1 MAFIASAC
9 PGRKATETN
18 RENKEMK
25 DNRKQEKS
33 KLVGM
38 DRRAF
43 MRNTG
48 LLSAGALVGSAW
60 PFKGAR
66 AAKRGG
72 TLSMLIQPEVPTLAS
87 YLSTSMPVGQ
97 AASKVYDGLLE
108 YNFDLSPR
116 PCLAES
122 WSVSPDGL
130 TVTFNLRK
138 GVKFHDGHPMTS
150 EDVRYSIMDV
160 LREYHPRGG
169 KFNLIESMTT
179 PDDHT
184 VVMKLKSASPA
195 LMMAFSGYESPILP
209 KHLFEGKDIK
219 SHPLANKPIG
229 TGPFKFVE
237 WKKGQY
243 IRFDR
248 NPDFWDPDQPYFDR
262 VICQTIP
269 DSATRSAVLEK
280 GDFQL
285 AGFGAVPNSDA
296 KRLGA
301 LPNIIVTTKGYE
313 NFSPISE
320 LDFNT
325 MVAPF
330 DNKKVRQAV
339 AYCIDRQFVIDN
351 IWFGYGRPATGPI
364 NSNFAA
370 AGLYT
375 DKVKSYNV
383 DNRIEVA
390 NKLLDEAGYPR
401 KDNGYRFEIIHDI
414 TPYGSEWQSF
424 GEYTIQQLDKIGI
437 KARLRVEDV
446 ATWLK
451 RVYTNYDFQLTS
463 NWLNTFA
470 DPVLGVHR
478 LYHSNAIKPGT
489 VFKNASRWS
498 SPRTD
503 QLMDLATS
511 EPDPAK
517 PGQYYAEFQKI
528 LVEEVPVTW
537 IHEVEQLTVVNANY
551 KDVIDSA
558 IGIAGN
564 FRNGY
569 VDS

>member
-1 MAFIASAC
+1 VGATFATFLPSNVVKAS
-9 PGRKATETN
+9 
-18 RENKEMK
+18 
-25 DNRKQEKS
+25 
-33 KLVGM
+33 
-38 DRRAF
+38 
-43 MRNTG
+43 
-48 LLSAGALVGSAW
+48 
-60 PFKGAR
+60 
-66 AAKRGG
+66 KRGG
-72 TLSMLIQPEVPTLAS
+72 TLSMLVQPEVPTLAS

-97 AASKVYDGLLE
+97 TASKIYDGLLE

-122 WSVSPDGL
+122 WNVSPDGL
-130 TVTFNLRK
+130 TITFNIRK

-150 EDVRYSIMDV
+150 EDVRYSIMAV
-160 LREYHPRGG
+160 LIKYHPRGG
-169 KFNLIESMTT
+169 KFKIIESMKT
-179 PDDHT
+179 PDTHT

-195 LMMAFSGYESPILP
+195 LMMAFSGYESPIIP
-209 KHLFEGKDIK
+209 KHLFAGKDIK
-219 SHPLANKPIG
+219 NHPLANNPIG

-237 WKKGQY
+237 WKRGQY
-243 IRFDR
+243 MRFDR
-248 NPDFWDPDQPYFDR
+248 NPDYWSPGQPYFDR
-262 VICQTIP
+262 IVVQTIP

-285 AGFGAVPNSDA
+285 AGFGAVPNNDA

-301 LPNIIVTTKGYE
+301 LPNLIVTTKGYE

-325 MVAPF
+325 KVKPF
-330 DNKKVRQAV
+330 NNKKVRQAV
-339 AYCIDRQFVIDN
+339 AFCIDRKFVIEN
-351 IWFGYGRPATGPI
+351 IWFDFGKIATGPI
-364 NSNFAA
+364 NSNFEA

-375 DKVKSYNV
+375 SKVKNYDVS
-383 DNRIEVA
+383 NRIEVA

-401 KDNGYRFEIIHDI
+401 KSDGYRFEITHDI

-424 GEYTIQQLDKIGI
+424 GEYTVQQLDKIGI

-451 RVYTNYDFQLTS
+451 RIYTNYDFTLSS

-478 LYHSNAIKPGT
+478 LYHSNAIMPGT

-498 SPRTD
+498 SPLTD
-503 QLMDLATS
+503 KLMDMAS
-511 EPDPAK
+511 VEPDQEERGALY
-517 PGQYYAEFQKI
+517 QAFQKI

-537 IHEVEQLTVVNANY
+537 IHEIQFPTVINAQY
-551 KDVIDSA
+551 KDVITSA

-564 FRNGY
+564 FREGY
-569 VDS
+569 KA

>member
-1 MAFIASAC
+1 
-9 PGRKATETN
+9 
-18 RENKEMK
+18 MK
-25 DNRKQEKS
+25 NNEEQ
-33 KLVGM
+33 KLVIE
-38 DRRAF
+38 RRKF
-43 MRNTG
+43 LKT
-48 LLSAGALVGSAW
+48 SGAIAVGATFASFLPSNVVKAS
-60 PFKGAR
+60 
-66 AAKRGG
+66 KRGG
-72 TLSMLIQPEVPTLAS
+72 TLSMLVQPEVPTLAS

-97 AASKVYDGLLE
+97 TASKIYDGLLE

-122 WSVSPDGL
+122 WNVSPDGL
-130 TVTFNLRK
+130 TITFNIRK

-150 EDVRYSIMDV
+150 EDVRYSIMEV
-160 LREYHPRGG
+160 LIKYHARGG
-169 KFNLIESMTT
+169 KFKIIESIQT

-184 VVMKLKSASPA
+184 VLIKLKSSSPA
-195 LMMAFSGYESPILP
+195 LMMAFSGYESPIIP
-209 KHLFEGKDIK
+209 KHLFAGKDIK
-219 SHPLANKPIG
+219 NHPLANKPIG

-237 WKKGQY
+237 WKRGQY
-243 IRFDR
+243 MRFDR
-248 NPDFWDPDQPYFDR
+248 NPDYWSPGQPYFDR
-262 VICQTIP
+262 IVVQTIP

-285 AGFGAVPNSDA
+285 AGFGAVPNNDA

-301 LPNIIVTTKGYE
+301 LPNLIVTTKGYE

-325 MVAPF
+325 KAKPF
-330 DNKKVRQAV
+330 NNKKVRQAV
-339 AYCIDRQFVIDN
+339 AFCIDRKFVIEN
-351 IWFGYGRPATGPI
+351 IWFDFGKIATGPI
-364 NSNFAA
+364 NSNFEA

-375 DKVKSYNV
+375 SKVKNYDVS
-383 DNRIEVA
+383 NRIEVA
-390 NKLLDEAGYPR
+390 NRLLDEAGYPR
-401 KDNGYRFEIIHDI
+401 KSDGYRFEITHDI

-424 GEYTIQQLDKIGI
+424 GEYTVQQLDKIGI

-451 RVYTNYDFQLTS
+451 RIYTNYDFTLSS

-498 SPRTD
+498 SPLTD
-503 QLMDLATS
+503 KLMDMAS
-511 EPDPAK
+511 VEPDQEERGALY
-517 PGQYYAEFQKI
+517 QAFQKI

-537 IHEVEQLTVVNANY
+537 IHEIQFPTVINAQY
-551 KDVIDSA
+551 KDVITSA

-564 FRNGY
+564 FREGY
-569 VDS
+569 KA

>member
-1 MAFIASAC
+1 
-9 PGRKATETN
+9 
-18 RENKEMK
+18 MK
-25 DNRKQEKS
+25 NNQ
-33 KLVGM
+33 KLVIE
-38 DRRAF
+38 RRKFLKTSGAIAVGATF
-43 MRNTG
+43 AT
-48 LLSAGALVGSAW
+48 LLPSNVVKAS
-60 PFKGAR
+60 
-66 AAKRGG
+66 KRGG
-72 TLSMLIQPEVPTLAS
+72 TLSMLVQPEVPTLAS

-97 AASKVYDGLLE
+97 TASKIYDGLLE

-122 WSVSPDGL
+122 WNVSPDGL
-130 TVTFNLRK
+130 TITFNIRK

-150 EDVRYSIMDV
+150 EDVRYSIMEV
-160 LREYHPRGG
+160 LIKYHARGG
-169 KFNLIESMTT
+169 KFKIIESIQT

-184 VVMKLKSASPA
+184 VLIKLKSSSPA
-195 LMMAFSGYESPILP
+195 LMMAFSGYESPIIP
-209 KHLFEGKDIK
+209 KHLFAGKDIK
-219 SHPLANKPIG
+219 NHPLANKPIG

-237 WKKGQY
+237 WKRGQY
-243 IRFDR
+243 MRFDR
-248 NPDFWDPDQPYFDR
+248 NPDYWSPGQPYFDR
-262 VICQTIP
+262 IVVQTIP

-285 AGFGAVPNSDA
+285 AGFGAVPNNDA

-301 LPNIIVTTKGYE
+301 LPNLIATTKGYE

-325 MVAPF
+325 KVKPF
-330 DNKKVRQAV
+330 NNKKVRQAV
-339 AYCIDRQFVIDN
+339 AFCIDRKFVIEN
-351 IWFGYGRPATGPI
+351 IWFDFGKIATGPI
-364 NSNFAA
+364 NSNFEA

-375 DKVKSYNV
+375 SKVKNYDVS
-383 DNRIEVA
+383 NRIEVA
-390 NKLLDEAGYPR
+390 NRLLDEAGYPR
-401 KDNGYRFEIIHDI
+401 KSDGYRFEITHDI

-424 GEYTIQQLDKIGI
+424 GEYTVQQLDKIGI

-451 RVYTNYDFQLTS
+451 RIYTNYDFTLSS

-498 SPRTD
+498 SPLTD
-503 QLMDLATS
+503 KLMDMAS
-511 EPDPAK
+511 VEPDQEERGALY
-517 PGQYYAEFQKI
+517 QAFQKI

-537 IHEVEQLTVVNANY
+537 IHEIQFPTVINAQY
-551 KDVIDSA
+551 KDVITSA

-564 FRNGY
+564 FREGY
-569 VDS
+569 KA

>member
-1 MAFIASAC
+1 MKNNEELVIERRKFLKTSGAIAVGATFATLLPSNVV
-9 PGRKATETN
+9 KA
-18 RENKEMK
+18 
-25 DNRKQEKS
+25 S
-33 KLVGM
+33 
-38 DRRAF
+38 
-43 MRNTG
+43 
-48 LLSAGALVGSAW
+48 
-60 PFKGAR
+60 
-66 AAKRGG
+66 KRGG
-72 TLSMLIQPEVPTLAS
+72 TLSMLVQPEVPTLAS

-97 AASKVYDGLLE
+97 TASKIYDGLLE

-122 WSVSPDGL
+122 WNVSPDGL
-130 TVTFNLRK
+130 TITFNIRK

-150 EDVRYSIMDV
+150 EDVRYSIMEV
-160 LREYHPRGG
+160 LIKYHARGG
-169 KFNLIESMTT
+169 KFKIIESIQT

-184 VVMKLKSASPA
+184 VLIKLKSSSPA
-195 LMMAFSGYESPILP
+195 LMMAFSGYESPIIP
-209 KHLFEGKDIK
+209 KHLFAGKDIK
-219 SHPLANKPIG
+219 NHPLANKPIG

-237 WKKGQY
+237 WKRGQY
-243 IRFDR
+243 MRFDR
-248 NPDFWDPDQPYFDR
+248 NPDYWSPGQPYFDR
-262 VICQTIP
+262 IVVQTIP

-285 AGFGAVPNSDA
+285 AGFGAVPNNDA

-301 LPNIIVTTKGYE
+301 LPNLIVTTKGYE

-325 MVAPF
+325 KVKPF
-330 DNKKVRQAV
+330 NNKKVRQAV
-339 AYCIDRQFVIDN
+339 AFCIDRKFVIEN
-351 IWFGYGRPATGPI
+351 IWFDFGKIATGPI
-364 NSNFAA
+364 NSNFEA

-375 DKVKSYNV
+375 SKVKNYDVS
-383 DNRIEVA
+383 NRIEVA
-390 NKLLDEAGYPR
+390 NRLLDEAGYPR
-401 KDNGYRFEIIHDI
+401 KSDGYRFEITHDI

-424 GEYTIQQLDKIGI
+424 GEYTVQQLDKIGI

-451 RVYTNYDFQLTS
+451 RIYTNYDFTLSS

-498 SPRTD
+498 SPLTD
-503 QLMDLATS
+503 KLMDMAS
-511 EPDPAK
+511 VEPDQKERGALY
-517 PGQYYAEFQKI
+517 QAFQKI

-537 IHEVEQLTVVNANY
+537 IHEIQFPTVINAQY
-551 KDVIDSA
+551 KDVITSA

-564 FRNGY
+564 FREGY
-569 VDS
+569 KA

>member
-1 MAFIASAC
+1 
-9 PGRKATETN
+9 
-18 RENKEMK
+18 MK
-25 DNRKQEKS
+25 NNQ
-33 KLVGM
+33 KLVIE
-38 DRRAF
+38 RRKFLKTSGAIAVGATF
-43 MRNTG
+43 AT
-48 LLSAGALVGSAW
+48 LLPSNVVKAS
-60 PFKGAR
+60 
-66 AAKRGG
+66 KRGG
-72 TLSMLIQPEVPTLAS
+72 TLSMLVQPEVPTLAS

-97 AASKVYDGLLE
+97 TASKIYDGLLE

-122 WSVSPDGL
+122 WNVSPDGL
-130 TVTFNLRK
+130 TITFNIRK

-150 EDVRYSIMDV
+150 EDVRYSIMEV
-160 LREYHPRGG
+160 LIKYHARGG
-169 KFNLIESMTT
+169 KFKIIESIQT

-184 VVMKLKSASPA
+184 VLIKLKSSSPA
-195 LMMAFSGYESPILP
+195 LMMAFSGYESPIIP
-209 KHLFEGKDIK
+209 KHLFAGKDIK
-219 SHPLANKPIG
+219 NHPLANKPIG

-237 WKKGQY
+237 WKRGQY
-243 IRFDR
+243 MRFDR
-248 NPDFWDPDQPYFDR
+248 NPDYWSPGQPYFDR
-262 VICQTIP
+262 IVVQTIP

-285 AGFGAVPNSDA
+285 AGFGAVPNNDA

-301 LPNIIVTTKGYE
+301 LPNLIATTKGYE

-325 MVAPF
+325 KVKPF
-330 DNKKVRQAV
+330 NNKKVRQAV
-339 AYCIDRQFVIDN
+339 AFCIDRKFVIEN
-351 IWFGYGRPATGPI
+351 IWFDFGKIATGPI
-364 NSNFAA
+364 NSNFEA

-375 DKVKSYNV
+375 SKVKNYDVS
-383 DNRIEVA
+383 NRIEVA
-390 NKLLDEAGYPR
+390 NRLLDEAGYPR
-401 KDNGYRFEIIHDI
+401 KSDGYRFEITHDI

-424 GEYTIQQLDKIGI
+424 GEYTVQQLDKIGI

-451 RVYTNYDFQLTS
+451 RIYTNYDFTLSS

-498 SPRTD
+498 SPLTD
-503 QLMDLATS
+503 KLMDMAS
-511 EPDPAK
+511 VEPDQKERGALY
-517 PGQYYAEFQKI
+517 QAFQKI

-537 IHEVEQLTVVNANY
+537 IHEIQFPTVINAQY
-551 KDVIDSA
+551 KDVITSA

-564 FRNGY
+564 FREGY
-569 VDS
+569 KA

>member
-1 MAFIASAC
+1 MKNNEELVIERRKFLKTSGAIAVGATFATLLPSNVV
-9 PGRKATETN
+9 KA
-18 RENKEMK
+18 
-25 DNRKQEKS
+25 S
-33 KLVGM
+33 
-38 DRRAF
+38 
-43 MRNTG
+43 
-48 LLSAGALVGSAW
+48 
-60 PFKGAR
+60 
-66 AAKRGG
+66 KRGG
-72 TLSMLIQPEVPTLAS
+72 TLSMLVQPEVPTLAS

-97 AASKVYDGLLE
+97 TASKIYDGLLE

-122 WSVSPDGL
+122 WNVSPDGL
-130 TVTFNLRK
+130 TITFNIRK

-150 EDVRYSIMDV
+150 EDVRYSIMEV
-160 LREYHPRGG
+160 LIKYHARGG
-169 KFNLIESMTT
+169 KFKIIESIQT

-184 VVMKLKSASPA
+184 VLIKLKSSSPA
-195 LMMAFSGYESPILP
+195 LMMAFSGYESPIIP
-209 KHLFEGKDIK
+209 KHLFAGKDIK
-219 SHPLANKPIG
+219 NHPLANKPIG

-237 WKKGQY
+237 WKRGQY
-243 IRFDR
+243 MRFDR
-248 NPDFWDPDQPYFDR
+248 NPDYWSPGQPYFDR
-262 VICQTIP
+262 IVVQTIP

-285 AGFGAVPNSDA
+285 AGFGAVPNNDA

-301 LPNIIVTTKGYE
+301 LPNLIVTTKGYE

-325 MVAPF
+325 KVKPF
-330 DNKKVRQAV
+330 NNKKVRQAV
-339 AYCIDRQFVIDN
+339 AFCIDRKFVIKN
-351 IWFGYGRPATGPI
+351 IWFDFGKIATGPI
-364 NSNFAA
+364 NSNFEA

-375 DKVKSYNV
+375 SKVKNYDVS
-383 DNRIEVA
+383 NRIEVA
-390 NKLLDEAGYPR
+390 NSLLDEAGYPR
-401 KDNGYRFEIIHDI
+401 KSDGYRFEITHDI

-424 GEYTIQQLDKIGI
+424 GEYTVQQLDKIGI

-451 RVYTNYDFQLTS
+451 RIYTNYDFTLSS

-498 SPRTD
+498 SPLTD
-503 QLMDLATS
+503 KLMDMAS
-511 EPDPAK
+511 VEPDQEERGALY
-517 PGQYYAEFQKI
+517 QAFQKI

-537 IHEVEQLTVVNANY
+537 IHEIQFPTVINAQY
-551 KDVIDSA
+551 KDVITSA

-564 FRNGY
+564 FREGY
-569 VDS
+569 KA

>member
-1 MAFIASAC
+1 
-9 PGRKATETN
+9 
-18 RENKEMK
+18 MK
-25 DNRKQEKS
+25 NNQ
-33 KLVGM
+33 KLVIE
-38 DRRAF
+38 RRKFLKTSGAIAVGATF
-43 MRNTG
+43 AT
-48 LLSAGALVGSAW
+48 LLPSNVVKAS
-60 PFKGAR
+60 
-66 AAKRGG
+66 KRGG
-72 TLSMLIQPEVPTLAS
+72 TLSMLVQPEVPTLAS

-97 AASKVYDGLLE
+97 TASKIYDGLLE

-122 WSVSPDGL
+122 WNVSPDGL
-130 TVTFNLRK
+130 TITFNIRK

-150 EDVRYSIMDV
+150 EDVRYSIMEV
-160 LREYHPRGG
+160 LIKYHARGG
-169 KFNLIESMTT
+169 KFKIIESIQT

-184 VVMKLKSASPA
+184 VLIKLKSSSPA
-195 LMMAFSGYESPILP
+195 LMMAFSGYESPIIP
-209 KHLFEGKDIK
+209 KHLFAGKDIK
-219 SHPLANKPIG
+219 NHPLANKPIG

-237 WKKGQY
+237 WKRGQY
-243 IRFDR
+243 MRFDR
-248 NPDFWDPDQPYFDR
+248 NPDYWSPGQPYFDR
-262 VICQTIP
+262 IVVQTIP

-285 AGFGAVPNSDA
+285 AGFGAVPNNDA

-301 LPNIIVTTKGYE
+301 LPNLIATTKGYE

-325 MVAPF
+325 KVKPF
-330 DNKKVRQAV
+330 NNKKVRQAV
-339 AYCIDRQFVIDN
+339 AFCIDRKFVIEN
-351 IWFGYGRPATGPI
+351 IWFDFGKIATGPI
-364 NSNFAA
+364 NSNFEA

-375 DKVKSYNV
+375 SKVKNYDVS
-383 DNRIEVA
+383 NRIEVA

-401 KDNGYRFEIIHDI
+401 KSDGYRFEITHDI

-424 GEYTIQQLDKIGI
+424 GEYTVQQLDKIGI

-451 RVYTNYDFQLTS
+451 RIYTNYDFTLSS

-498 SPRTD
+498 SPLTD
-503 QLMDLATS
+503 KLMDMAS
-511 EPDPAK
+511 VEPDQEERGALY
-517 PGQYYAEFQKI
+517 QAFQKI

-537 IHEVEQLTVVNANY
+537 IHEIQFPTVINAQY
-551 KDVIDSA
+551 KDVITSA

-564 FRNGY
+564 FREGY
-569 VDS
+569 KA

>member
-1 MAFIASAC
+1 
-9 PGRKATETN
+9 
-18 RENKEMK
+18 MK
-25 DNRKQEKS
+25 NNEEQ
-33 KLVGM
+33 KLVIE
-38 DRRAF
+38 RRKF
-43 MRNTG
+43 LKT
-48 LLSAGALVGSAW
+48 SGAIAVGATFASFLPSNVVKAS
-60 PFKGAR
+60 
-66 AAKRGG
+66 KRGG
-72 TLSMLIQPEVPTLAS
+72 TLSMLVQPEVPTLAS

-97 AASKVYDGLLE
+97 TASKIYDGLLE

-122 WSVSPDGL
+122 WNVSPDGL
-130 TVTFNLRK
+130 TITFNIRK

-150 EDVRYSIMDV
+150 EDVRYSIMEV
-160 LREYHPRGG
+160 LIKYHARGG
-169 KFNLIESMTT
+169 KFKIIESIQT

-184 VVMKLKSASPA
+184 VLIKLKSSSPA
-195 LMMAFSGYESPILP
+195 LMMAFSGYESPIIP
-209 KHLFEGKDIK
+209 KHLFAGKDIK
-219 SHPLANKPIG
+219 NHPLANKPIG

-237 WKKGQY
+237 WKRGQY
-243 IRFDR
+243 MRFDR
-248 NPDFWDPDQPYFDR
+248 NPDYWSPGQPYFDR
-262 VICQTIP
+262 IVVQTIP

-285 AGFGAVPNSDA
+285 AGFGAVPNNDA

-301 LPNIIVTTKGYE
+301 LPNLIVTTKGYE

-325 MVAPF
+325 KVKPF
-330 DNKKVRQAV
+330 NNKKVRQAV
-339 AYCIDRQFVIDN
+339 AFCIDRKFVIEN
-351 IWFGYGRPATGPI
+351 IWFDFGKIATGPI
-364 NSNFAA
+364 NSNFEA

-375 DKVKSYNV
+375 SKVKNYDVS
-383 DNRIEVA
+383 NRIEVA
-390 NKLLDEAGYPR
+390 NRLLDEAGYPR
-401 KDNGYRFEIIHDI
+401 KSDGYRFEITHDI

-424 GEYTIQQLDKIGI
+424 GEYTVQQLDKIGI

-451 RVYTNYDFQLTS
+451 RIYTNYDFTLSS

-498 SPRTD
+498 SPLTD
-503 QLMDLATS
+503 KLMDMAS
-511 EPDPAK
+511 VEPDQEERGALY
-517 PGQYYAEFQKI
+517 QAFQKI

-537 IHEVEQLTVVNANY
+537 IHEIQFPTVINAQY
-551 KDVIDSA
+551 KDVITSA

-564 FRNGY
+564 FREGY
-569 VDS
+569 KA

>member
-1 MAFIASAC
+1 MKNNEELVIERRKFLKTSGAIAVGATFATLLPSNVV
-9 PGRKATETN
+9 KA
-18 RENKEMK
+18 
-25 DNRKQEKS
+25 S
-33 KLVGM
+33 
-38 DRRAF
+38 
-43 MRNTG
+43 
-48 LLSAGALVGSAW
+48 
-60 PFKGAR
+60 
-66 AAKRGG
+66 KRGG
-72 TLSMLIQPEVPTLAS
+72 TLSMLVQPEVPTLAS

-97 AASKVYDGLLE
+97 TASKIYDGLLE

-122 WSVSPDGL
+122 WNVSPDGL
-130 TVTFNLRK
+130 TITFNIRK

-150 EDVRYSIMDV
+150 EDVRYSIMEV
-160 LREYHPRGG
+160 LIKYHARGG
-169 KFNLIESMTT
+169 KFKIIESIQT

-184 VVMKLKSASPA
+184 VLIKLKSSSPA
-195 LMMAFSGYESPILP
+195 LMMAFSGYESPIIP
-209 KHLFEGKDIK
+209 KHLFAGKDIK
-219 SHPLANKPIG
+219 NHPLANKPIG

-237 WKKGQY
+237 WKRGQY
-243 IRFDR
+243 MRFDR
-248 NPDFWDPDQPYFDR
+248 NPDYWSPGQPYFDR
-262 VICQTIP
+262 IVIQTIP

-285 AGFGAVPNSDA
+285 AGFGAVPNNDA

-301 LPNIIVTTKGYE
+301 LPNLIVTTKGYE

-325 MVAPF
+325 KAKPF
-330 DNKKVRQAV
+330 NNKKVRQAV
-339 AYCIDRQFVIDN
+339 AFCIDRKFVIEN
-351 IWFGYGRPATGPI
+351 IWFDFGKIATGPI
-364 NSNFAA
+364 NSNFEA

-375 DKVKSYNV
+375 SKVKNYDVS
-383 DNRIEVA
+383 NRIEVA
-390 NKLLDEAGYPR
+390 NSLLDEAGYPR
-401 KDNGYRFEIIHDI
+401 KSDGYRFEITHDI

-424 GEYTIQQLDKIGI
+424 GEYTVQQLDKIGI

-451 RVYTNYDFQLTS
+451 RIYTNYDFTLSS

-498 SPRTD
+498 SPLTD
-503 QLMDLATS
+503 KLMDMAS
-511 EPDPAK
+511 VEPDQEERGALY
-517 PGQYYAEFQKI
+517 QAFQKI

-537 IHEVEQLTVVNANY
+537 IHEIQFPTVINAQY
-551 KDVIDSA
+551 KDVITSA

-564 FRNGY
+564 FREGY
-569 VDS
+569 KA

>member
-1 MAFIASAC
+1 
-9 PGRKATETN
+9 
-18 RENKEMK
+18 MK
-25 DNRKQEKS
+25 NNQ
-33 KLVGM
+33 KLVIE
-38 DRRAF
+38 RRKFLKTSGAIAVGATF
-43 MRNTG
+43 AT
-48 LLSAGALVGSAW
+48 LLPSNVVKAS
-60 PFKGAR
+60 
-66 AAKRGG
+66 KRGG
-72 TLSMLIQPEVPTLAS
+72 TLSMLVQPEVPTLAS

-97 AASKVYDGLLE
+97 TASKIYDGLLE

-122 WSVSPDGL
+122 WNVSPDGL
-130 TVTFNLRK
+130 TITFNIRK

-150 EDVRYSIMDV
+150 EDVRYSIMEV
-160 LREYHPRGG
+160 LIKYHARGG
-169 KFNLIESMTT
+169 KFKIIESIQT

-184 VVMKLKSASPA
+184 VLIKLKSSSPA
-195 LMMAFSGYESPILP
+195 LMMAFSGYESPIIP
-209 KHLFEGKDIK
+209 KHLFAGKDIK
-219 SHPLANKPIG
+219 NHPLANKPIG

-237 WKKGQY
+237 WKRGQY
-243 IRFDR
+243 MRFDR
-248 NPDFWDPDQPYFDR
+248 NQDYWSPGQPYFDR
-262 VICQTIP
+262 IVVQTIP

-285 AGFGAVPNSDA
+285 AGFGAVPNNDA

-301 LPNIIVTTKGYE
+301 LPNLIVTTKGYE

-325 MVAPF
+325 KVKPF
-330 DNKKVRQAV
+330 NNKKVRQAV
-339 AYCIDRQFVIDN
+339 AFCIDRKFVIEN
-351 IWFGYGRPATGPI
+351 IWFDFGKIATGPI
-364 NSNFAA
+364 NSNFEA

-375 DKVKSYNV
+375 SKVKNYDVS
-383 DNRIEVA
+383 NRIEVA
-390 NKLLDEAGYPR
+390 NRLLDEAGYPR
-401 KDNGYRFEIIHDI
+401 KSDGYRFEITHDI

-424 GEYTIQQLDKIGI
+424 GEYTVQQLDKIGI

-451 RVYTNYDFQLTS
+451 RIYTNYDFTLSS

-498 SPRTD
+498 SPLTD
-503 QLMDLATS
+503 KLMDMAS
-511 EPDPAK
+511 VEPDQEERGALY
-517 PGQYYAEFQKI
+517 QAFQKI

-537 IHEVEQLTVVNANY
+537 IHEIQFPTVINAQY
-551 KDVIDSA
+551 KDVITSA

-564 FRNGY
+564 FREGY
-569 VDS
+569 KA

>member
-1 MAFIASAC
+1 
-9 PGRKATETN
+9 
-18 RENKEMK
+18 MK
-25 DNRKQEKS
+25 NNEEQ
-33 KLVGM
+33 KLVIE
-38 DRRAF
+38 RRKF
-43 MRNTG
+43 LKT
-48 LLSAGALVGSAW
+48 SGAIAVGATFASFLPSNVVKAS
-60 PFKGAR
+60 
-66 AAKRGG
+66 KRGG
-72 TLSMLIQPEVPTLAS
+72 TLSMLVQPEVPTLAS

-97 AASKVYDGLLE
+97 TASKIYDGLLE

-122 WSVSPDGL
+122 WNVSPDGL
-130 TVTFNLRK
+130 IITFNIRK

-150 EDVRYSIMDV
+150 EDVRYSIMEV
-160 LREYHPRGG
+160 LIKYHARGG
-169 KFNLIESMTT
+169 KFKIIESIQT

-184 VVMKLKSASPA
+184 VLIKLKSSSPA
-195 LMMAFSGYESPILP
+195 LMMAFSGYESPIIP
-209 KHLFEGKDIK
+209 KHLFAGKDIK
-219 SHPLANKPIG
+219 NHPLANKPIG

-237 WKKGQY
+237 WKRGQY
-243 IRFDR
+243 MRFDR
-248 NPDFWDPDQPYFDR
+248 NPDYWSPGQPYFDR
-262 VICQTIP
+262 IVVQTIP

-285 AGFGAVPNSDA
+285 AGFGAVPNNDA

-301 LPNIIVTTKGYE
+301 LPNLIVTTKGYE

-325 MVAPF
+325 KVKPF
-330 DNKKVRQAV
+330 NNKKVRQAV
-339 AYCIDRQFVIDN
+339 AFCIDRKFVIEN
-351 IWFGYGRPATGPI
+351 IWFDFGKIATGPI
-364 NSNFAA
+364 NSNFEA

-375 DKVKSYNV
+375 SKVKNYDVS
-383 DNRIEVA
+383 NRIEVA
-390 NKLLDEAGYPR
+390 NRLLDEAGYPR
-401 KDNGYRFEIIHDI
+401 KSDGYRFEITHDI

-424 GEYTIQQLDKIGI
+424 GEYTVQQLDKIGI

-451 RVYTNYDFQLTS
+451 RIYTNYDFTLSS

-498 SPRTD
+498 SPLTD
-503 QLMDLATS
+503 KLMDMAS
-511 EPDPAK
+511 VEPDQEERGALY
-517 PGQYYAEFQKI
+517 QAFQKI

-537 IHEVEQLTVVNANY
+537 IHEIQFPTVINAQY
-551 KDVIDSA
+551 KDVITSA

-564 FRNGY
+564 FREGY
-569 VDS
+569 KA